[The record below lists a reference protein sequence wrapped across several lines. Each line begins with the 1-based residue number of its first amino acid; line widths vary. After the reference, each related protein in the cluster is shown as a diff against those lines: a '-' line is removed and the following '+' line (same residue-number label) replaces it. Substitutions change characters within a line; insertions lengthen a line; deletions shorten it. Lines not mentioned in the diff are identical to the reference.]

1 MFHAKKGMSLILV
14 TSASLALFLGV
25 GDCQGPQVVLFS
37 PPPPLISPVGLAGI
51 IAVKLADETLAFVG
65 SAQHRGCGL
74 FYFLKAERGWR
85 V

>member
-1 MFHAKKGMSLILV
+1 M
-14 TSASLALFLGV
+14 
-25 GDCQGPQVVLFS
+25 VLFS